1 MTSMI
6 TTKAVNQDKWGLQ
19 GSVVSMGNGTQ
30 VIAKPLSDGTFALAL
45 WNTGAT
51 TANVSFTWHNLNP
64 EHTGKAMA
72 MRDIWNR
79 RDLGMHAGGF
89 SAMVPGHGV
98 VIVQATPDDTA
109 RNEL

>member
-1 MTSMI
+1 MI